1 MEGVVRTEE
10 HAVALSKLLASSFII
25 RGAQLTVV
33 RRIEGQ
39 HVVSLHTSS
48 ISWIW
53 KRITQYD
60 SGNKKARNRSIVFF
74 KLLLPL
80 LTAVNSQDSLAM

>member
-1 MEGVVRTEE
+1 MDGVVKTEE
-10 HAVALSKLLASSFII
+10 HAVALAKLLASSFLI

-33 RRIEGQ
+33 RKIDGQ
-39 HVVSLHTSS
+39 HVIDLHTSS

-53 KRITQYD
+53 KRIAQYD
-60 SGNKKARNRSIVFF
+60 SSNKKARNRSIVFF

-80 LTAVNSQDSLAM
+80 LTALDSRDSLAM